1 MLREFLL
8 LFFYFS
14 TSKTKVVHFH
24 SFPWVQKKGENRTR
38 IFTFSFPT
46 CRDTNLL
53 FPFLSRFASLL
64 SYRFGLPVIGLDW
77 LGITKTRL
85 NLGVVFL
92 FRYLPVYIYI
102 YIYGYNQIYL
112 CHTRMGAREDRQVNL
127 GSSWVQINGLHT
139 YRTRTYFHPYSGVNC
154 LRSTHSSRISEVH
167 TSIHEISSC

>member
-14 TSKTKVVHFH
+14 TSKTKLSISIHFLV
-24 SFPWVQKKGENRTR
+24 SKKGENRTR

-64 SYRFGLPVIGLDW
+64 SCRFGLPVIGLDW

-92 FRYLPVYIYI
+92 FYTFLYIYI
-102 YIYGYNQIYL
+102 YMVI
-112 CHTRMGAREDRQVNL
+112 TRYTSAIPEWVRE
-127 GSSWVQINGLHT
+127 
-139 YRTRTYFHPYSGVNC
+139 RTGR
-154 LRSTHSSRISEVH
+154 
-167 TSIHEISSC
+167 